1 MGTSVVASQSCWS
14 CLNGRACRVSMG
26 WMYQMQ
32 FHLTDSL
39 PATLKCLQSR
49 GVHVYGADNY
59 ASARHGAKPVAPHM
73 PAGGC
78 EWALVVGSEAGVLSQ
93 EVVAVCN
100 DCVCVPQRQGESLN
114 VAHTTAICL
123 YELS

>member
-1 MGTSVVASQSCWS
+1 MG
-14 CLNGRACRVSMG
+14 
-26 WMYQMQ
+26 Q
-32 FHLTDSL
+32 FHLADSL

-59 ASARHGAKPVAPHM
+59 NCTSTAVNSARHGAKPVAPHM

-78 EWALVVGSEAGVLSQ
+78 EWALVVGSEAGILSQ

-114 VAHTTAICL
+114 VAHTTAI
-123 YELS
+123 